1 MKHKTQNARSS
12 GMTNSSRP
20 TKKFID
26 YKFAGGEILD
36 SIRLELGT
44 AASLPYLTVSK
55 RWIA

>member
-36 SIRLELGT
+36 STRFDLH
-44 AASLPYLTVSK
+44 
-55 RWIA
+55 